1 MLAGNEHK
9 PGAQVRPNA
18 QKSEARNQKSEV
30 GSLKSEFANP
40 HSAIRN
46 PQSTGPIPRSPSGI
60 PHSEPSIPRSAF
72 PVPHSRL
79 PISLVEAEVLGLFVQ
94 LARALGQPRS
104 YAEIYGLIFISPR
117 PLTMEDL
124 IARLGISRGSASQG
138 LKFLRDLG
146 ALRIVY
152 GPGDRSIHYEA
163 VAQLRLLVT
172 RLLQTQVFPQLDSS
186 RDRLE
191 AIARLAKDL
200 PPAERAHV
208 NARIHILRVWTKRTR
223 RFGPLFVKLLGA

>member
-30 GSLKSEFANP
+30 GSLKSEVRSQKSEFANP
-40 HSAIRN
+40 HS
-46 PQSTGPIPRSPSGI
+46 TFPI
-60 PHSEPSIPRSAF
+60 
-72 PVPHSRL
+72 PHSRL

-152 GPGDRSIHYEA
+152 VPGDRSIHYEA

-172 RLLQTQVFPQLDSS
+172 RFLQTQVFPQLDSS